1 MIMVVDIIVGGV
13 DDLGY
18 REYSDDTLLVHD
30 EHDDRHQGAVT
41 FPVYQNSLFTF
52 STVEDYEKAREQLVD
67 SYLYT
72 RGNNPTVKILEER
85 IAALEQGEQARC
97 FASGMAAISSAILST
112 IQSGDHIICVDQA
125 YGPTREFLSE
135 YLKKFN
141 ILTSFVNG
149 SSMEEIKRAAQPNTK
164 LIYLESPTSLLFE
177 LQDIHACVSFAKEI
191 EAKTIIDNS
200 WSTPIYQKP
209 LLMGVDLVVH
219 SLTKYMSGHSDVVA
233 GVVVGNK
240 ELITNIN
247 KNEHLLLGG
256 ILSPQNASLILRG
269 MRTLA
274 IRMEQHQKSAF
285 EIAKFLEEQPFIERV
300 HFPGLPTNPFHSLA
314 KKQMSGFGSLLSF
327 ETNLSYELVR
337 EMVNSLKMFRVGV
350 SWGGYES
357 LVTLHRKNDSNTQ
370 VVRLYIGLENP
381 EDIKEDLKAAFQV
394 LVKEQV

>member
-1 MIMVVDIIVGGV
+1 MEHRGLLDN
-13 DDLGY
+13 
-18 REYSDDTLLVHD
+18 TLLVHD
-30 EHDDRHQGAVT
+30 EHDGQHQGAVT
-41 FPVYQNSLFTF
+41 FPIYQNSLFTF
-52 STVEDYEKAREQLVD
+52 ASVEDYEKAREQLVD

-112 IQSGDHIICVDQA
+112 VQYGDHIICVDQA
-125 YGPTREFLSE
+125 YGPTREFLGE

-141 ILTSFVNG
+141 ILTTFVNG
-149 SSMEEIKRAAQPNTK
+149 SSMEAIKDAALPNTK

-177 LQDIHACVSFAKEI
+177 LQDIHACVDFAKEI
-191 EAKTIIDNS
+191 GAKTIIDNS
-200 WSTPIYQKP
+200 WSTPIFQKP
-209 LLMGVDLVVH
+209 LTMGVDLVVH
-219 SLTKYMSGHSDVVA
+219 SLTKYMGGHSDVVA

-256 ILSPQNASLILRG
+256 ILSPQNASLLLRG

-285 EIAKFLEEQPFIERV
+285 EIASFLEKQPFIQKV
-300 HFPGLPTNPFHSLA
+300 NFPGLPSNPFHSLA
-314 KKQMSGFGSLLSF
+314 LKQMFGFGSLLSF
-327 ETNLSYELVR
+327 ETDLPYEVVK
-337 EMVNSLKMFRVGV
+337 EMVNSLKMFRIGV

-357 LVTLHRKNDSNTQ
+357 LVTLHRKNDTNIQ
-370 VVRLYIGLENP
+370 VVRLYIGLENV
-381 EDIKEDLKAAFQV
+381 EDIKADLKAAFEV
-394 LVKEQV
+394 LTKEKV

>member
-1 MIMVVDIIVGGV
+1 MAINNF
-13 DDLGY
+13 
-18 REYSDDTLLVHD
+18 SDHTLLTHD
-30 EHDDRHQGAVT
+30 QHDDKHQGAVT
-41 FPVYQNSLFTF
+41 HPIYQNSLFTF
-52 STVEDYEKAREQLVD
+52 DTVEDYEKARETLVD

-85 IAALEQGEQARC
+85 IAALEKGEQARC

-112 IQSGDHIICVDQA
+112 VQSGDHIICVDQA

-135 YLKKFN
+135 YLTKFN
-141 ILTSFVNG
+141 IHTSFVDG
-149 SSMEEIKRAAQPNTK
+149 SSIEEIKDAAQHNTK

-177 LQDIHACVSFAKEI
+177 LQDLTACVSFAKEI
-191 EAKTIIDNS
+191 GAKTIIDNS
-200 WSTPIYQKP
+200 WATPIFQKP

-233 GVVVGNK
+233 GVIVGSK
-240 ELITNIN
+240 ELIYSIN

-285 EIAKFLEEQPFIERV
+285 EIANFLEEQPFITKV
-300 HFPGLPTNPFHSLA
+300 NFPGLPSNPFHSLA

-327 ETNLSYELVR
+327 ETALPYEVVR
-337 EMVNSLKMFRVGV
+337 EMVNSLRLFRIGV

-357 LVTLHRKNDSNTQ
+357 LATLHRKNDSNTP

-381 EDIKEDLKAAFQV
+381 EEIKADLTAAFQV
-394 LVKEQV
+394 LVQEQSLG

>member
-1 MIMVVDIIVGGV
+1 MT
-13 DDLGY
+13 Y
-18 REYSDDTLLVHD
+18 KNFSDDTLLVHD
-30 EHDDRHQGAVT
+30 LHDDRHQGAVT
-41 FPVYQNSLFTF
+41 HPIYQNSLFTF
-52 STVEDYEKAREQLVD
+52 STIEDYEKAREHLVD

-72 RGNNPTVKILEER
+72 RGNNPTVKVLEVR

-97 FASGMAAISSAILST
+97 FASGMAAISSAILS
-112 IQSGDHIICVDQA
+112 IVQHGDHIICVDQA

-141 ILTSFVNG
+141 IHTSFVNG
-149 SSMEEIKRAAQPNTK
+149 RSIEEIKNAAQPNTK

-177 LQDIHACVSFAKEI
+177 LQDIHSCVSFAKAI
-191 EAKTIIDNS
+191 GAKTIIDNS
-200 WSTPIYQKP
+200 WATPIFQKP
-209 LLMGVDLVVH
+209 LVMGVDLVVH
-219 SLTKYMSGHSDVVA
+219 SLTKYISGHSDVVA
-233 GVVVGNK
+233 GAVVGSK

-256 ILSPQNASLILRG
+256 IISPQNASLILRG

-285 EIAKFLEEQPFIERV
+285 EIANFLELQPFITRV
-300 HFPGLPTNPFHSLA
+300 NFPGLPSNPFHSLA

-327 ETNLSYELVR
+327 ETDLPYETVI
-337 EMVNSLKMFRVGV
+337 EMVNRLQLFRIGV

-357 LVTLHRKNDSNTQ
+357 LVTLHRKNENTP

-381 EDIKEDLKAAFQV
+381 EDIKEDLSAAFQV
-394 LVKEQV
+394 FVNKQCLE

>member
-52 STVEDYEKAREQLVD
+52 STVEDYEKAREQIVD

-191 EAKTIIDNS
+191 RAKTIIDNS
-200 WSTPIYQKP
+200 WSTPIFQKP

>member
-1 MIMVVDIIVGGV
+1 
-13 DDLGY
+13 LTY
-18 REYSDDTLLVHD
+18 NFSDDTLLAHD
-30 EHDDRHQGAVT
+30 SHDDRHQGAVT
-41 FPVYQNSLFTF
+41 HPIYQNSLFTF
-52 STVEDYEKAREQLVD
+52 PTVEDYEMAREQLVD

-72 RGNNPTVKILEER
+72 RGNNPTVKVLEER

-97 FASGMAAISSAILST
+97 FASGMAAISSAILS
-112 IQSGDHIICVDQA
+112 IVQYGDHIICVDQA
-125 YGPTREFLSE
+125 YGPTREFISE

-141 ILTSFVNG
+141 IHTSFVNG
-149 SSMEEIKRAAQPNTK
+149 SSIEEIKNAALPNTK

-177 LQDIHACVSFAKEI
+177 LQDIHACVSFAKAI
-191 EAKTIIDNS
+191 GAKTIIDNS
-200 WSTPIYQKP
+200 WATPIFQKP
-209 LLMGVDLVVH
+209 LVMGLDLVVH
-219 SLTKYMSGHSDVVA
+219 SLTKYISGHSDVVA
-233 GVVVGNK
+233 GAVVGSK

-285 EIAKFLEEQPFIERV
+285 EIANFLEKQPFITRV
-300 HFPGLPTNPFHSLA
+300 NFPGLPSNPFHSLA

-327 ETNLSYELVR
+327 ETDLPYETVI
-337 EMVNSLKMFRVGV
+337 EMVNRLQLFRIGV

-357 LVTLHRKNDSNTQ
+357 LVTLHRKNENTP

-381 EDIKEDLKAAFQV
+381 EDIKEDISAAFQV
-394 LVKEQV
+394 FVNKQSVE